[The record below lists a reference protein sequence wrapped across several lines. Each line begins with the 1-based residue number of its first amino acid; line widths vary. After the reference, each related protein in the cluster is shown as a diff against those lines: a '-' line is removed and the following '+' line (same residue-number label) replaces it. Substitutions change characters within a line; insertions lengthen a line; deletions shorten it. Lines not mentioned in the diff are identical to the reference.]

1 MIAGSTGPFRRAAK
15 NTPRQHN
22 RIKSNTTKAMRK
34 AIIVSD
40 SPLPPVLSPPLDP
53 CEVVGASVGVG
64 EEVRS
69 VGARVGAKVG
79 AVGAVGVG
87 AKVGA
92 VGAVGDADV
101 GESVGAD
108 GAVDVVGAI
117 DTVGAEDAV
126 GATDAVG
133 AVGAVGTVV
142 LAVGEAVDTLP
153 VGDGT
158 GDTVGELVGT
168 AEGANVGGVVG
179 G

>member
-92 VGAVGDADV
+92 VGA
-101 GESVGAD
+101 GAD
-108 GAVDVVGAI
+108 GSVDVVGAI